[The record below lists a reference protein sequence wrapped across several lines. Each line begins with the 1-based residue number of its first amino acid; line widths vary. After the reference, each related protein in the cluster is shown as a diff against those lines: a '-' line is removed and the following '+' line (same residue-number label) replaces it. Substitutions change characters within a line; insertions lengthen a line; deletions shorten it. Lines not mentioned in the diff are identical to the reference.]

1 MQGGKLLINIMLKAK
16 RELWSIVIVNDFQA
30 VKMLIVQPQSQALKV
45 LNTSSLL
52 SKKKIQE

>member
-1 MQGGKLLINIMLKAK
+1 MQGRKLLINIMLKAK